1 MMILRSFLAVFAAFA
16 SFNVQAASEWVALSD
31 VNSDSTFVNRANLTA
46 QGDLVDVEVL
56 RDFAET
62 ITLGNDAVSGDPLF
76 AHRSITLTYRVDC
89 SNNTLAMLQWQM
101 FEGNQGEGTMIW
113 NQQNADGLAYLNAV
127 DPEMNAVLRS
137 ACGTTTVAR

>member
-1 MMILRSFLAVFAAFA
+1 MMLLRYFLAVFAVLA
-16 SFNVQAASEWVALSD
+16 SLNVQAASEWVALNG
-31 VNSDSTFVNRANLTA
+31 VNSDSIFVNRANLAA

-56 RDFAET
+56 RDFSET

-89 SNNTLAMLQWQM
+89 TNNTLAMLQWQM
-101 FEGNQGEGTMIW
+101 FEGNQGEGPMIW
-113 NQQNADGLAYLNAV
+113 NQQNANGLAYLNAV